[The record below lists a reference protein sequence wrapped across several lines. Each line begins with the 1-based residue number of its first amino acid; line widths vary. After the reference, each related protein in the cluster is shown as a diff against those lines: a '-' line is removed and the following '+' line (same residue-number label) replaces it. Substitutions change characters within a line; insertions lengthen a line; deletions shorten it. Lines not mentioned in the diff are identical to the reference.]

1 MPYQG
6 GKDGIGVYI
15 YYTLHKD
22 TAGSVLVTELKLTS
36 YPNTWQIKW
45 KNQMEDALFK
55 LCNPILK
62 FPPIAQRSYDDQT
75 KIWTYIGSY
84 GPDVLQKIKTTTSV
98 LGGVTQIEV
107 PDLASIAIRA
117 SFDPKKISQSVRP
130 EDFFYNPTGNNAAA
144 SSALTKESIQA
155 KLASLLE
162 ISEAELGSAAS
173 GELKK
178 LYRRA
183 ALKYHPDRNN
193 GDGSKMS
200 ELNML
205 WGVWNA

>member
-1 MPYQG
+1 MLHRS
-6 GKDGIGVYI
+6 GKDGEVVYI

-22 TAGSVLVTELKLTS
+22 ATGTVVLAELKLTT
-36 YPNTWQIKW
+36 YPNKW
-45 KNQMEDALFK
+45 KIDFFSSTEKAIFALVK
-55 LCNPILK
+55 EKALK
-62 FPPIAQRSYDDQT
+62 EAPIALRSYDEAT
-75 KIWTYIGSY
+75 NIWTYMENW
-84 GPDVLQKIKTTTSV
+84 GPKIIERAKALCSV
-98 LGGVTQIEV
+98 LGGINTIEV
-107 PDLASIAIRA
+107 ENLSAIATA
-117 SFDPKKISQSVRP
+117 QYFDPKKLKLPPKP
-130 EDFFYNPTGNNAAA
+130 EDFFYNPTGNAAT
-144 SSALTKESIQA
+144 SSALTKESA
-155 KLASLLE
+155 CVKLASLLE
-162 ISEAELGSAAS
+162 VSEAILSSAAS